1 MYTII
6 IETICSVL
14 AKLAVTLIGVAGAWL
29 LSKLSKRA
37 ELAGIQSATDELI
50 TATQMTV
57 LELQQV
63 VVEGLK
69 EKSEDGKLTEQEIKD
84 LGEMLFDG
92 ARQKMSAASW
102 NLLIKAGA
110 DVSAIIT
117 GAGEALIA
125 QIHAAEDGVSIE

>member
-1 MYTII
+1 MDTII
-6 IETICSVL
+6 IETVVSVL

-50 TATQMTV
+50 TAAQMTV

-102 NLLIKAGA
+102 NLLVKAGA
-110 DVSAIIT
+110 DVNAIIT